1 MGLYDSPSPEVR
13 DLEGLHL
20 YHFVMSNCSQR
31 VRLGLEE
38 KGLEWTSHHLN
49 LPGNE
54 HVTSDYQRINPN
66 GVVPTLVHDGAVIIE
81 STLIC
86 EYLDDCFPNP
96 KLIPD
101 DPYQRARMRLWSKAV
116 DEGLHEGV
124 VELSFSA
131 MFRERMHKMPE
142 EKRQERFRNVGDA
155 KRRDRFMSTF
165 ELGVESP
172 FVFQA
177 VGAYEK
183 AFLNMEDALG
193 QGGDWLLGD
202 DYSLADINM
211 IPYVA
216 RLDYLTLMDI
226 WTADRPQVMQWWA
239 RVKTRPSFEVGINS
253 KLKPGE
259 LEEMR
264 QSGPKIKDRIR
275 QIRSEYLVQFK

>member
-1 MGLYDSPSPEVR
+1 MLKLYQFGNSVCAQKVR
-13 DLEGLHL
+13 
-20 YHFVMSNCSQR
+20 VTMS
-31 VRLGLEE
+31 E
-38 KGLEWTSHHLN
+38 KGLDWETEEVDLFAGEQYSPEYLKLN
-49 LPGNE
+49 PK
-54 HVTSDYQRINPN
+54 

-101 DPYQRARMRLWSKAV
+101 DPHQRARMRLWSKAV

-142 EKRQERFRNVGDA
+142 EKRKERFRNVGDV

-183 AFLNMEDALG
+183 AFKNMEAALDE
-193 QGGDWLLGD
+193 GGDWLLGNEF
-202 DYSLADINM
+202 SLADINM
-211 IPYVA
+211 VPYVA
-216 RLDYLTLMDI
+216 RLHYLTLLDV
-226 WTADRPQVMQWWA
+226 WAADRPKVMHWWA
-239 RVKTRPSFEVGINS
+239 RAKARSSFEAAISS

-259 LEEMR
+259 LEEM
-264 QSGPKIKDRIR
+264 QASGPKIKDHILRL
-275 QIRSEYLVQFK
+275 RSEYLSQFE